1 MSVAQY
7 VDLKRP
13 GEGTVRDRQVGGK
26 GVTYNA
32 LPSEG
37 RPRIGII
44 IEGHRSAQK
53 QYLNEWG

>member
-53 QYLNEWG
+53 QYLNE